1 MGTDISLYTLYDNLH
16 VCTQVELIVKRQNLL
31 YTNIY
36 KGDKLKLNLEYDK
49 TVKQAKIDHI
59 YDVEF
64 QQCPGLIG

>member
-1 MGTDISLYTLYDNLH
+1 MGTDISLYTLYINLH

-49 TVKQAKIDHI
+49 TVK
-59 YDVEF
+59 
-64 QQCPGLIG
+64 